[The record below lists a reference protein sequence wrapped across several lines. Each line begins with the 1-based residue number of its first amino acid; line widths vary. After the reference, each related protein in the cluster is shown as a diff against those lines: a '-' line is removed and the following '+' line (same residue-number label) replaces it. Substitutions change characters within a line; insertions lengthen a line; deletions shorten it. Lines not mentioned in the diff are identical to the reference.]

1 MNTPDELARLYLAA
15 WNEPDEER
23 RRELV
28 ARTYTEEGTYLDPL
42 MQGGGHREIT
52 AMIGAA
58 RAQFPGHHFRLAS
71 AVDAHHDLA
80 RFSWELAPEGGEAV
94 ARGTD
99 VVRIVEGRF
108 GSVFGFLDPVTASG

>member
-1 MNTPDELARLYLAA
+1 MNTADELARLYLAA
-15 WNEPDEER
+15 WNEPDEAR
-23 RRELV
+23 RLDLV
-28 ARTYTEEGTYLDPL
+28 ARTYTEGGTYVDPL
-42 MQGGGHREIT
+42 MQGRGHPEIT

-58 RAQFPGHHFRLAS
+58 QAQFPGHRFRLAS

-99 VVRIVEGRF
+99 VARIVEGRF
-108 GSVFGFLDPVTASG
+108 SGVVGFLDQVPG